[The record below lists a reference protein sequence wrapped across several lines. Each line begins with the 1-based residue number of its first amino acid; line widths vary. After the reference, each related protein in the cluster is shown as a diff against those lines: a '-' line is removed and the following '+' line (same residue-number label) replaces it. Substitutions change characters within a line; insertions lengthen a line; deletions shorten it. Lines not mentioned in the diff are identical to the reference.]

1 MAFNFKL
8 AKYKNKKV
16 SINGIIFDSQK
27 EASHYWELW
36 VRSENGEIR
45 DLMPNTETKKKK
57 VFELIPPQKGELR
70 NEKAVKYIPDFYY
83 YDNVKK
89 KWIVEDVKSEMTRKL
104 PDYVIK
110 RKLMKWVHNIEVD
123 EII

>member
-27 EASHYWELW
+27 EASHYWDLW
-36 VRSENGEIR
+36 VRQENGEIR

-57 VFELIPPQKGELR
+57 VFELIPPQNGGKR
-70 NEKAVKYIPDFYY
+70 NELAVKYIPDFYY
-83 YDNVKK
+83 YDNIKK
-89 KWIVEDVKSEMTRKL
+89 EWVVEDVKSKMTRKL

>member
-36 VRSENGEIR
+36 VRLENGEIR
-45 DLMPNTETKKKK
+45 DLKPDVETKKKK

-110 RKLMKWVHNIEVD
+110 RKLMKWIHNIEVD

>member
-27 EASHYWELW
+27 EASHYWDLW
-36 VRSENGEIR
+36 VRQENGEIR

-57 VFELIPPQKGELR
+57 VFELIPPQKGGKR
-70 NEKAVKYIPDFYY
+70 NELAVKYIPDFYY
-83 YDNVKK
+83 YDNLKK
-89 KWIVEDVKSEMTRKL
+89 EWVVEDVKSEMTRKL

-110 RKLMKWVHNIEVD
+110 RKLMKWVHHIEVT